1 MVWYQPLR
9 LKALPE
15 DGKRDKDFPAR
26 LEEIIKKSK
35 TSLVLWNVEHLRRLR
50 LLFTA

>member
-15 DGKRDKDFPAR
+15 DGKRDWVSPLDQKKLAKSQKR
-26 LEEIIKKSK
+26 L
-35 TSLVLWNVEHLRRLR
+35 LVLRNGEHLRRLR